1 MLKFKPAFA
10 ALLLIGGAAPVAA
23 AAQPAPA
30 PATTQGPAS
39 LILSFTGI
47 ERPTGAIMIAL
58 FDSEEGWRANR
69 PVRTAMAPVGGPTAE
84 TLIEGL
90 APGRYGVK
98 LFHDV
103 DGDHRMGTNPFGMP
117 TEPFAFSNNA
127 HGSMGPA
134 SWADAV
140 FDLGTGAGRQTITI
154 Q

>member
-1 MLKFKPAFA
+1 MIKLTAA
-10 ALLLIGGAAPVAA
+10 ALLLLSAAPLPAF
-23 AAQPAPA
+23 AQAPA
-30 PATTQGPAS
+30 APAIAQASAS
-39 LILSFTGI
+39 LTLAFAGI

-58 FDSEEGWRANR
+58 FDSEEGWRTNH
-69 PVRTAMAPVGGPTAE
+69 PVRTAMAPVGGATAE
-84 TLIEGL
+84 ALIEGL

-134 SWADAV
+134 TWADAA
-140 FDLGTGAGRQTITI
+140 FDLAAGAGRQTINI

>member
-1 MLKFKPAFA
+1 MIKLTAA
-10 ALLLIGGAAPVAA
+10 ALLLLSAAPLPAF
-23 AAQPAPA
+23 AQAPA
-30 PATTQGPAS
+30 APAS
-39 LILSFTGI
+39 AQASASLTLAFAGI

-58 FDSEEGWRANR
+58 FDSEEGWRTNR
-69 PVRTAMAPVGGPTAE
+69 PVRTAMVPVGGATAE

-134 SWADAV
+134 TWADAA
-140 FDLGTGAGRQTITI
+140 FDLAAGAGRQTINI